1 MMTIAVLSFGT
12 PAMSQNSPAES
23 AQAAIAALEEA
34 AVALRAADG
43 ARDRVAALTQT
54 VRAYEAGLD
63 AMREGLRRA
72 TIREASIRGV
82 FEADQTRLAQLLGVL
97 QSIEASPAPITLL
110 HPAGPVG
117 AARSGMV
124 LSEVV
129 PALQAEAE
137 ALRLSLEEVA
147 LLRELQQ
154 SAVDVLEKGLTG
166 AQDART
172 DLSLAVSERRDLP
185 RRFFADELQMQ
196 ALINS
201 TETLESFAS
210 GLMSV
215 DLLPGSGETF
225 PIIGF
230 EERQGR
236 ISLPVLGRIL
246 RRYLEADAAG
256 IPRPGL
262 ILATRP
268 LALVT
273 TPVPATIRYNGPL
286 LDYDQVAVLE
296 PGEGYLIVL
305 AGMGQVFGNVGEV
318 LPEGAPIGL
327 MGGASPDAQVFLMDQ
342 RQGNSPDSSET
353 LYIEIRENGSAV
365 DPGLWFALNGD

>member
-1 MMTIAVLSFGT
+1 M
-12 PAMSQNSPAES
+12 
-23 AQAAIAALEEA
+23 
-34 AVALRAADG
+34 
-43 ARDRVAALTQT
+43 
-54 VRAYEAGLD
+54 RAYEAGLD